1 MIIDAKSNERTGEHK
16 HQSSTYLYAAEADN
30 PDATG
35 VQFVHVNDEK
45 IELSRNNKLENEDK
59 YQNGN
64 IVRNWRIWLI
74 LVPQKYQKNRT
85 YSNSKKWSHGEWF
98 SWAFGYDK
106 VTDKTSQYLGRK
118 YSNSAYFNAQMKP
131 VQH

>member
-64 IVRNWRIWLI
+64 IVRN
-74 LVPQKYQKNRT
+74 
-85 YSNSKKWSHGEWF
+85 
-98 SWAFGYDK
+98 
-106 VTDKTSQYLGRK
+106 
-118 YSNSAYFNAQMKP
+118 
-131 VQH
+131 